1 MPVARNDR
9 ELLRSGREAIE
20 VFSSQV
26 YDVVLLDWGIP
37 GIRAREV
44 MSQLVEIR
52 PESRIFLMTGDI
64 EEGQRM
70 SGAQGPILGVFRK
83 PFSLRNLADALR
95 RFEDAGWLIC
105 LHCGGID
112 RHAEGV
118 ERAVGSLRAEL
129 SRVDLQCISQEDLL
143 TLFYENLELPE
154 LSLMQ
159 KAIEWGVNVKAVP
172 GNYQYYGYYS
182 SLRKEIALA
191 TREDGSSSRTL
202 TSQA

>member
-1 MPVARNDR
+1 MARILVVDDEPDIRDLLSEFLVR
-9 ELLRSGREAIE
+9 EGFEVTAVETGREAIE

-95 RFEDAGWLIC
+95 R
-105 LHCGGID
+105 
-112 RHAEGV
+112 V
-118 ERAVGSLRAEL
+118 
-129 SRVDLQCISQEDLL
+129 
-143 TLFYENLELPE
+143 
-154 LSLMQ
+154 
-159 KAIEWGVNVKAVP
+159 
-172 GNYQYYGYYS
+172 
-182 SLRKEIALA
+182 LA
-191 TREDGSSSRTL
+191 
-202 TSQA
+202 